1 MMNAQSSTRLLRA
14 STSLAALTVVALL
27 SACGEQPQTVTA
39 KPGQSAA
46 KPDDKPY
53 NNDQFKNDRAA
64 WERTLRAR
72 ADNQNEYKRVN

>member
-1 MMNAQSSTRLLRA
+1 MKN
-14 STSLAALTVVALL
+14 ALL
-27 SACGEQPQTVTA
+27 ILGCSGLLLLIGCGEKPQPVA
-39 KPGQSAA
+39 VMPGQSAA

-53 NNDQFKNDRAA
+53 QNDQFKNDRAA

>member
-1 MMNAQSSTRLLRA
+1 MAPMKIAPI
-14 STSLAALTVVALL
+14 SLALAAIFALSGCGEKPQVVA
-27 SACGEQPQTVTA
+27 A

-53 NNDQFKNDRAA
+53 GAGKQFASREE
-64 WERTLRAR
+64 WERSLRAR

>member
-1 MMNAQSSTRLLRA
+1 MISPKLF
-14 STSLAALTVVALL
+14 LALGAVVVVT
-27 SACGEQPQTVTA
+27 ACGEKPQAVA
-39 KPGQSAA
+39 VKPGQSAA

-53 NNDQFKNDRAA
+53 QNEQFKGDRAA

>member
-1 MMNAQSSTRLLRA
+1 MMIPKLL
-14 STSLAALTVVALL
+14 LCFGALTLL
-27 SACGEQPQTVTA
+27 AACGEKPQVA
-39 KPGQSAA
+39 LNKPGQSAA

-53 NNDQFKNDRAA
+53 QNDQFKGDRAA

>member
-1 MMNAQSSTRLLRA
+1 MLKAKIFCAISAVLL
-14 STSLAALTVVALL
+14 V
-27 SACGEQPQTVTA
+27 SACGEKPQTVSV

-53 NNDQFKNDRAA
+53 QNDQFKGNKVE
-64 WERTLRAR
+64 WEKTLRAR

>member
-1 MMNAQSSTRLLRA
+1 MIMRTKAQLALAIA
-14 STSLAALTVVALL
+14 SIFIIT
-27 SACGEQPQTVTA
+27 ACGEKPQVVAA

-53 NNDQFKNDRAA
+53 GAGTQFADRAA
-64 WERTLRAR
+64 WERSLRAR

>member
-1 MMNAQSSTRLLRA
+1 MKIAQFLLA
-14 STSLAALTVVALL
+14 GACAALIVGCGEKPQVALN
-27 SACGEQPQTVTA
+27 

-46 KPDDKPY
+46 KADDKPFGPGTAY
-53 NNDQFKNDRAA
+53 ADRAT

>member
-1 MMNAQSSTRLLRA
+1 MR
-14 STSLAALTVVALL
+14 VALL
-27 SACGEQPQTVTA
+27 TLALVVFSMLLGCGEKPQVA
-39 KPGQSAA
+39 LNKPGQSAA

-53 NNDQFKNDRAA
+53 QNDQFKGDRAA

>member
-1 MMNAQSSTRLLRA
+1 MMNPKFLL
-14 STSLAALTVVALL
+14 ALGAVFLVA
-27 SACGEQPQTVTA
+27 ACGEKPQTVA
-39 KPGQSAA
+39 VKPGQSAA

-53 NNDQFKNDRAA
+53 QNDQFKGDRAA

>member
-1 MMNAQSSTRLLRA
+1 MSKANIFWAISAIFLVT
-14 STSLAALTVVALL
+14 
-27 SACGEQPQTVTA
+27 ACGEKPQTVA
-39 KPGQSAA
+39 VKPGQSAA

-53 NNDQFKNDRAA
+53 QNDQFKNDRAT

>member
-1 MMNAQSSTRLLRA
+1 MRIAL
-14 STSLAALTVVALL
+14 ALTAFGLLLGVVG
-27 SACGEQPQTVTA
+27 CGEKPQTVSV

-53 NNDQFKNDRAA
+53 QNDQFKGDRAA

-72 ADNQNEYKRVN
+72 ADNQNEYKRIN

>member
-1 MMNAQSSTRLLRA
+1 MMKAVSLVLA
-14 STSLAALTVVALL
+14 GAAVLSLAG
-27 SACGEQPQTVTA
+27 CGEKPQTVSA
-39 KPGQSAA
+39 KPGVSAA
-46 KPDDKPY
+46 KADDKPY

>member
-1 MMNAQSSTRLLRA
+1 MSGPLLLSLRV
-14 STSLAALTVVALL
+14 TLAALAVVALL

>member
-1 MMNAQSSTRLLRA
+1 MMNARFTARSPRA
-14 STSLAALTVVALL
+14 PLILALL
-27 SACGEQPQTVTA
+27 ATATMLCACGEQPQTVSA

-46 KPDDKPY
+46 KLDDKPY